1 MPLLDWLNKPEAVRT
16 VQKVPYRLLQAVPE
30 LAAGDTD
37 SHNMLIEGDNM
48 EALKALLPLY
58 AGQVKCVFI
67 DPPYNTR
74 SAFSHYDD
82 NLEHSLWLS
91 LMYPRLELLRELLS
105 EEGSIWVTIDDNEA
119 HYLKVMMDEV
129 FGRGNF
135 VSNLVW
141 QKKTAPQGHAQWF
154 SDNHDHILVFAKNKT
169 FWHPIPL
176 FRTDEQNARYN
187 RTDDPRGLYLPDN
200 FTISLTGGQRGAQYA
215 KTGVSDNIYEI
226 TLPSGRKI
234 FPPKGRCWLVRE
246 ERYFE
251 LVKDNLVVFGK
262 GGDGVPMIKRFL
274 QDVKQGTVPL
284 SVMLHEDVGG
294 NTEAKREVREFND
307 KDIFS
312 TPKPERLLQRVLHI
326 ATNEGDIVLD
336 SFSGSGTTAAV
347 AHKMNRGYIGIEM
360 GDHAHTHCQPRL
372 KKVVE
377 GEQGGISKAVN
388 WQGGGGF
395 HYFRLGETIF
405 DSYGSIHP
413 EVRFAALAAHIW
425 FCETRVPLP
434 KPADAPLL
442 GIHNGT
448 AYYLLYNGILGDRRP
463 QSGNVLTQAVLD
475 GLPAHNGRKI
485 IYGEAS
491 RFGDARLQAE
501 NIIFKQIPYD
511 VRAV

>member
-1 MPLLDWLNKPEAVRT
+1 M
-16 VQKVPYRLLQAVPE
+16 
-30 LAAGDTD
+30 
-37 SHNMLIEGDNM
+37 
-48 EALKALLPLY
+48 
-58 AGQVKCVFI
+58 
-67 DPPYNTR
+67 
-74 SAFSHYDD
+74 
-82 NLEHSLWLS
+82 
-91 LMYPRLELLRELLS
+91 
-105 EEGSIWVTIDDNEA
+105 
-119 HYLKVMMDEV
+119 
-129 FGRGNF
+129 
-135 VSNLVW
+135 
-141 QKKTAPQGHAQWF
+141 
-154 SDNHDHILVFAKNKT
+154 
-169 FWHPIPL
+169 

-360 GDHAHTHCQPRL
+360 GDHAHTPLRQNSCRL
-372 KKVVE
+372 KFLKKIKFEIRDENVYKV
-377 GEQGGISKAVN
+377 
-388 WQGGGGF
+388 F
-395 HYFRLGETIF
+395 
-405 DSYGSIHP
+405 
-413 EVRFAALAAHIW
+413 
-425 FCETRVPLP
+425 
-434 KPADAPLL
+434 
-442 GIHNGT
+442 
-448 AYYLLYNGILGDRRP
+448 
-463 QSGNVLTQAVLD
+463 
-475 GLPAHNGRKI
+475 
-485 IYGEAS
+485 
-491 RFGDARLQAE
+491 
-501 NIIFKQIPYD
+501 
-511 VRAV
+511 